1 MAVSGGAIKI
11 NQLKLK
17 IMSKQEL
24 TLEELTP
31 YLPYGLKAQMSL
43 CFDQQTIVEIVGLS
57 FEFVE
62 LSGIRDTVT
71 EHFEISEIKPILR
84 PLSDLTK
91 EIEHNG
97 ERFVPMDVLYDD
109 FRETDLLHFN
119 PNDIFNQS
127 YNLVQKVL
135 EWHFDV
141 FGLIDKGLAVSI
153 HDVG

>member
-1 MAVSGGAIKI
+1 VLLKI
-11 NQLKLK
+11 NQLNIN
-17 IMSKQEL
+17 IMSQEEL
-24 TLEELTP
+24 TLEHLSA
-31 YLPYGLKAQMSL
+31 YLPYGLKAKMSL

-62 LSGIRDTVT
+62 LTGIRKTVS
-71 EHFEISEIKPILR
+71 EHFELSDIKPILR

-91 EIEHNG
+91 EIEHN
-97 ERFVPMDVLYDD
+97 EEKFVPMDVLYDD

-119 PNDIFNQS
+119 PKNMFNQS
-127 YNLVQKVL
+127 YNLVQKLL